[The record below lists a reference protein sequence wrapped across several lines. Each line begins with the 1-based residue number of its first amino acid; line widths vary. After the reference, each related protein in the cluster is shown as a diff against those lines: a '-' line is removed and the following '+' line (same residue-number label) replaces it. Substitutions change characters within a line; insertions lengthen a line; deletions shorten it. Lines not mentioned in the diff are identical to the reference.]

1 MRESSEG
8 EKTRLPGDTYEEW
21 LGTQTVQPA
30 KVRSRDMNKPAPY
43 EVWIEKRVQT
53 EIQRSRAKVK
63 HESRTPKRKVR
74 K

>member
-21 LGTQTVQPA
+21 LGTQSVQPVKA
-30 KVRSRDMNKPAPY
+30 RSRETNKPGSY
-43 EVWIEKRVQT
+43 EVWIARRVQT